1 MSQLPLAPPPQT
13 GQPIDGWMYLLW
25 KFIKQILPSQTGNSG
40 KYLKTDG
47 TDASW
52 ETVASS
58 GGGAVPNVISAPTTI
73 ADETSYLVIDHISV
87 EDDLTIEGYLGVTD
101 LSTGETGTV
110 TSVSVVSA
118 NGFAGTV
125 ATATTT
131 PAITLSTSITGVF
144 KGNGT
149 AISAATSGTDYSA
162 GTSALST
169 GIVKSTTTTGALS
182 IAVSGTDYSAGTSAL
197 STGIVKS
204 TTTTGALSIAV
215 SGTDYQPPLP
225 SGVMFPYGGSSAPSG
240 WLLCDGSAVSRTTY
254 AALFTAIS
262 TSFGVGDGSTTFN
275 LPNTARRTI
284 VGAGGTGTA
293 TLANTV
299 GSTGGSETH
308 TLSTAELA
316 VHSHGV
322 TDPTHSHNYYLP
334 NSDTAGAGVAVGV
347 SSDGS
352 ASTATTSS
360 STGVSINNAGSGSAH
375 NNMQPSLVTNF
386 IIKT

>member
-1 MSQLPLAPPPQT
+1 MTYPLAPPPPT
-13 GQPIDGWMYLLW
+13 GQPIDRWFFLLW
-25 KFIKQILPSQTGNSG
+25 KFAKAILPDQSGNSG

-52 ETVASS
+52 ATVSGS
-58 GGGAVPNVISAPTTI
+58 GGGSVPNVIASATTI
-73 ADETSYLVIDHISV
+73 DAETSYLVMDHLTV
-87 EDDLTIEGYLGVTD
+87 NNDLTVNGYLGVTD
-101 LSTGETGTV
+101 LGVGSASGTGTV
-110 TSVSVVSA
+110 TSTSVVSA

-131 PAITLSTSITGVF
+131 PAITMSTSITGIL

-149 AISAATSGTDYSA
+149 AISAATVDVDYASA
-162 GTSALST
+162 
-169 GIVKSTTTTGALS
+169 
-182 IAVSGTDYSAGTSAL
+182 
-197 STGIVKS
+197 
-204 TTTTGALSIAV
+204 
-215 SGTDYQPPLP
+215 LP
-225 SGVMFPYGGSSAPSG
+225 SGIILPYGGSSAPSG
-240 WLLCDGSAVSRTTY
+240 WLLCDGSAVNRTTY

-262 TSFGVGDGSTTFN
+262 TAFGVGDGSTTFN
-275 LPNTARRTI
+275 LPNTARKTL

-299 GSTGGSETH
+299 GSNGGSETH
-308 TLSTAELA
+308 TLTTAELA

-347 SSDGS
+347 SSDG
-352 ASTATTSS
+352 AALTATTSS
-360 STGVSINNAGSGSAH
+360 STGISVNNAGSGTAH
-375 NNMQPSLVTNF
+375 NNLQPSLVVNY